1 MIDFSFVYEELKNKY
16 SSTMWRTSEDVIRMF
31 KYLLLKSYFKL
42 SDRDLIE
49 RTQTDLLF
57 KYFLGYWLEETKL
70 INPSLLKVATTLF
83 LTNMKRIVKL
93 NEEKNA
99 IFISFLLNWLKNWQL
114 ENISKYQ
121 FLF

>member
-16 SSTMWRTSEDVIRMF
+16 SSTMWRTSEDVIIMF